1 MLPKIDTPVFNL
13 KLPLT
18 GKEIKYRPFL
28 VKEEKILLT
37 AKESSNFQQNIDA
50 IIQVVNN
57 CLMIDDDPLDWPMLD
72 VEYAFLNMRAQ
83 SVNNIV
89 EVRYR
94 DNQDKKVRDFEV
106 DINQVE
112 IVRPEGHTNKFKITD
127 DITIKLKYPSVR
139 SLRSLEKLDMND
151 PSSVFQVIS
160 KTLDTVQDKDTVYDS
175 FTEEEA
181 GEFLEQFTQ
190 SQMEMVNDFMSTM
203 PYYEH
208 VIDYV
213 NDEGNDRKISMRG
226 IQDFFS

>member
-37 AKESSNFQQNIDA
+37 AKESSDFQQNIDA

-57 CLMIDDDPLDWPMLD
+57 CLMVDDDPLDWPMLD

-83 SVNNIV
+83 SVNNVV

-106 DINQVE
+106 DINQVK

-160 KTLDTVQDKDTVYDS
+160 KTLDTVQDSDTVYDS